1 MYRLFPL
8 FVIFLFFSL
17 IFSFVVNLTTI
28 KQHNDELEDRNI
40 LKIDSFPEKKLQFVD
55 ILDKNVSEKQS
66 SNSLDQRKFI
76 DLDEIK
82 MQKKEKVDTNIID
95 LQKYTVQ
102 FGVFSKKNG
111 AEKLKNK
118 LDSEIKKKYEDFKS
132 DLTFNDKKKQYFLI
146 YETKVK
152 IDALNICNYSKEL
165 KIDCYVRKK

>member
-66 SNSLDQRKFI
+66 SNSLDQRKFMSI
-76 DLDEIK
+76 L
-82 MQKKEKVDTNIID
+82 
-95 LQKYTVQ
+95 
-102 FGVFSKKNG
+102 
-111 AEKLKNK
+111 
-118 LDSEIKKKYEDFKS
+118 
-132 DLTFNDKKKQYFLI
+132 
-146 YETKVK
+146 
-152 IDALNICNYSKEL
+152 
-165 KIDCYVRKK
+165 